1 MAKGSRP
8 ALLWS
13 EWLQQIKLDWSTI
26 FSVNPQIGTEVDRSL
41 SNHKHLF
48 DSSGEGTK
56 EFKATLKLKR
66 DQQPV
71 IQKARPGS
79 YSIYMREVVE
89 EELDRLDSSGILFR
103 VESSGILFRVE
114 SSERTSPTVNV
125 QKMKNVGEDLRRL

>member
-1 MAKGSRP
+1 M
-8 ALLWS
+8 
-13 EWLQQIKLDWSTI
+13 
-26 FSVNPQIGTEVDRSL
+26 
-41 SNHKHLF
+41 
-48 DSSGEGTK
+48 
-56 EFKATLKLKR
+56 
-66 DQQPV
+66 

-79 YSIYMREVVE
+79 YSRYMREVVE